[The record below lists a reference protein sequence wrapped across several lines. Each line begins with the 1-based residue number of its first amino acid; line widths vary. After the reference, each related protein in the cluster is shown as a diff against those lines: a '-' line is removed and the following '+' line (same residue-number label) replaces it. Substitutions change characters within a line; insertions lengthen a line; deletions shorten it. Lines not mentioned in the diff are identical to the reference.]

1 MKKPPGRA
9 PWADSVLRGKGK
21 RKPPCQSNS
30 VNEERFPPDLMVTI
44 AGGFDGVVFHA
55 ATELPMAVED
65 GDRVGIYRLVEV
77 QKVRVVRTC
86 DTLYKVEE
94 PG

>member
-21 RKPPCQSNS
+21 PPRQNKS
-30 VNEERFPPDLMVTI
+30 VDVGFPPDLMVTI

-55 ATELPMAVED
+55 ATELPMSVED
-65 GDRVGIYRLVEV
+65 GDRVGIYRLVEERR
-77 QKVRVVRTC
+77 VRRTC